1 MVKSLRKVFGREGKE
16 MAHTTSKLLRGASR
30 ERQQK
35 AKWEAMNKGQQV
47 SKKGRQDHGA
57 GWCTGGKGLDW

>member
-1 MVKSLRKVFGREGKE
+1 